1 MIPTEKSHEMLAFL
15 RSRRPAMLRLL
26 KRFVLCESPTESKP
40 AVDRFGRIVAAEW
53 KKRGAKIEFLQQ
65 KRAGN
70 HLRVTWSAIRARRNG
85 LSARA
90 GQILVLGHLD
100 TVYELGT
107 IKKMPF
113 RVTPDRGFGPGIFDM
128 KGGLVIAL
136 FAAEA
141 LAHAAWLPRR
151 RIVFLWTSDEE
162 TGSET
167 SRKVIERE
175 AQRSMAVMVL
185 EPANGPKGKLK
196 TRRKAVGTADLIIT
210 GRAAHAGLD
219 PGAGVNAVH
228 ELALQAARLMR
239 LNNPRRGITVNPT
252 IAQGGTRS
260 NVIPAEARLT
270 IDLRAETIG
279 DMRRIERKLKTLRPI
294 LPGAGVAVQGGFS
307 RPPLERCA
315 SADLFSQAQELAHQ
329 LGFSV
334 DECLAGGGSDG
345 NFTAALGVPT
355 LDGLGAVG
363 AAAHSPDEQ
372 VIISALPD
380 RAALLASL
388 LAAL

>member
-1 MIPTEKSHEMLAFL
+1 MLAFL

-26 KRFVLCESPTESKP
+26 KRFVMCESPTDSKP
-40 AVDRFGRIVAAEW
+40 AVDRFGRVLAAEW
-53 KKRGAKIEFLQQ
+53 KKRGVKIEFLQQ
-65 KRAGN
+65 KRPGN
-70 HLRVTWSAIRARRNG
+70 HVRVVWPSSLARQNG
-85 LSARA
+85 ISARA

-100 TVYELGT
+100 TVYGLGT

-113 RVTPDRGFGPGIFDM
+113 RVTRERAFGPGIFDM

-141 LAHAAWLPRR
+141 LARAKWLSRR

-162 TGSET
+162 TGSQS
-167 SRKVIERE
+167 SREVIERE
-175 AQRSMAVMVL
+175 ARRSMAVLVL

-196 TRRKAVGTADLIIT
+196 TRRKAVGTVDLIVT

-219 PGAGVNAVH
+219 PAAGVNAVH
-228 ELALQAARLMR
+228 ELTLQAVRLMR

-270 IDLRAETIG
+270 IDVRAETIG

-294 LPGAGVAVQGGFS
+294 LPGARVTVQGGFS
-307 RPPLERCA
+307 RPPLERGA
-315 SADLFSQAQELAHQ
+315 SAALFSHALEIAHQ
-329 LGFSV
+329 LGFSI

-388 LAAL
+388 LATL